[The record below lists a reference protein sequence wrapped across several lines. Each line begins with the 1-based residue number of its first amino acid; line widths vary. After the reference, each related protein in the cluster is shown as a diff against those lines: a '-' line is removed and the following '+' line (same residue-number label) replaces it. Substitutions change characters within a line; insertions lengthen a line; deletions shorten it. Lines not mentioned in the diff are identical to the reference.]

1 MCQNTSIRQSIAKIY
16 QSYYSMGENRLCRF
30 IYVNIEIILH
40 CKTFHIYFILSVS
53 WLALEYLW
61 RHISLNKY
69 QIKTE
74 NKSWAG
80 RYYIT
85 KLEGMENPSFEGYS
99 NLCTCAKAKIVF
111 HSPCFSFDNCG
122 VVRHTIRKMSYN
134 TLNINLPE
142 QMQRNYQRYQLK
154 YLKTR
159 NVLFWSFYQSRS
171 LNETSGT

>member
-1 MCQNTSIRQSIAKIY
+1 MSKHISKAKHWK
-16 QSYYSMGENRLCRF
+16 NLP
-30 IYVNIEIILH
+30 IILFNGRKQALSLYI
-40 CKTFHIYFILSVS
+40 CKYWHIYFIVSVS

-61 RHISLNKY
+61 CHNSLSKY

-85 KLEGMENPSFEGYS
+85 KLKGMGNPSFEGYS
-99 NLCTCAKAKIVF
+99 NLCTCAEVKIVF
-111 HSPCFSFDNCG
+111 HG

-134 TLNINLPE
+134 TLRINLPE
-142 QMQRNYQRYQLK
+142 QMQWNYQRYQLK